1 MALAFIIGASVSA
14 DQVSDH
20 PGANTFAGL
29 VAIARRGLSLGKLP
43 VPGAQ
48 VLRQLEA
55 YFELMLQ
62 WNKAVNLTGA
72 ASVKALA
79 LEHLPDSLALAE
91 ILPAN
96 AKLIDVGSGG
106 GLPAIALKILRPD
119 IAVTLVEP
127 RAKRVS
133 FLRTSLRETAIT
145 ATVVPDRLME
155 PPQSA
160 FLGQFDAA
168 ISRAT
173 FAPETWLKL
182 GIPLVRPG
190 GLVVALISDDE
201 IQKQNE
207 GESWRYQLEDGRER
221 LLRLVQRST

>member
-1 MALAFIIGASVSA
+1 VSA

-20 PGANTFAGL
+20 RDANAFAGL
-29 VAIARRGLSLGKLP
+29 VAKARRGLSLGKLP
-43 VPGAQ
+43 LPAAP
-48 VLRQLEA
+48 VLKRLET

-62 WNKAVNLTGA
+62 WNRAVNLTGA

-91 ILPAN
+91 VLPTA
-96 AKLIDVGSGG
+96 ARLVDVGSGG

-119 IAVTLVEP
+119 LALTMVEP

-133 FLRTSLRETAIT
+133 FLRTALRDTGVA
-145 ATVVPDRLME
+145 ATVVPERLSE

-160 FLGQFDAA
+160 LLGQFDAA

-173 FAPETWLKL
+173 FAPEVWLIL

-190 GLVVALISDDE
+190 GVIIALVSDDE
-201 IQKQNE
+201 SQKRNDS
-207 GESWRYQLEDGRER
+207 ESWRYRLEDGRER
-221 LLRLVQRST
+221 LLRMVRRST